1 MSAQY
6 IMAIDEGTTST
17 RAIIFNHAGQKVA
30 EAQREFPQYF
40 PQPGWVE
47 HNATEIWNAVSSTIA
62 DVLISADLK
71 PNQIKAI
78 GITNQRETTVVWDKQ
93 TGLPIHNAI
102 VWQSRQTAPLAEQ
115 LIADGYGDRRL
126 LLGH

>member
-102 VWQSRQTAPLAEQ
+102 VW
-115 LIADGYGDRRL
+115 
-126 LLGH
+126 